1 MKTVKA
7 VSCWHL
13 ANATE
18 TNGHSAHSPDG
29 HDKHQHDDGN
39 LHHAVAT
46 DANVVVNATALAVFT
61 RRSCSTAAASLMPMM
76 WMMMVVV
83 TTPGTVIMAPWSRS
97 LVVSLVRLARSAR
110 RRLAAVRPVFRPMRQ
125 TSAKRLSYPQRK
137 CASYIGY
144 IVRCRWHFNMKP
156 YRHGSRV

>member
-1 MKTVKA
+1 M
-7 VSCWHL
+7 
-13 ANATE
+13 NATE

-29 HDKHQHDDGN
+29 HDKHQHDDGD

-46 DANVVVNATALAVFT
+46 DANVVVNAKAFAVFT
-61 RRSCSTAAASLMPMM
+61 RRSCSTAAASVMPMM

-83 TTPGTVIMAPWSRS
+83 TMVTTRGTVIMAPWSS
-97 LVVSLVRLARSAR
+97 VSLVRVARSVR
-110 RRLAAVRPVFRPMRQ
+110 RRLGAVRPVLRPTRQ
-125 TSAKRLSYPQRK
+125 TSANRLSYPQRK
-137 CASYIGY
+137 CASNIGY